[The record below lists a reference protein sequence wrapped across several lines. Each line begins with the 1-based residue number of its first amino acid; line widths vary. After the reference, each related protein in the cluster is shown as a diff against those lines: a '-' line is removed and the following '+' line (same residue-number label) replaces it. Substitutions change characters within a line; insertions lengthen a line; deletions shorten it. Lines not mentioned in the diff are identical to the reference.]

1 MHNLKITRV
10 CKPKPPFT
18 KSIVCYDVRQSVYC
32 TIAYCYKYACNAC
45 AAFLFVTR
53 KRRNNKYLQKGTQN
67 KEVEEAHAARRE
79 SRRSRTGPTHPPERI
94 GADPGRPA
102 RDPTA
107 PRSQS
112 TRAPPLPF
120 GPSFPFPIVFLHF
133 STECSLAPEPPR
145 TSCSSPPST
154 PPPIYT
160 RFVPPHRALQFHTII
175 PYTILLKNHP
185 IQSSIPV

>member
-102 RDPTA
+102 QDPTA

-112 TRAPPLPF
+112 TRAPPL
-120 GPSFPFPIVFLHF
+120 SFPSDLPFHSLSSS
-133 STECSLAPEPPR
+133 STSPRSARWHLNLPEPPAR
-145 TSCSSPPST
+145 LHPPRRHRFIHASSRPTAP
-154 PPPIYT
+154 
-160 RFVPPHRALQFHTII
+160 F
-175 PYTILLKNHP
+175 
-185 IQSSIPV
+185 SSIP